1 MSNLIVVNLHGL
13 INVPMGTRRALEE
26 LCIDKR
32 FSATVVTDD
41 PTTVGTLKLCKDYVA
56 WAPVDG
62 ELLTSLLKQ
71 RAKVSMRKRLDEA
84 SLKRLGYKSYEDLAS
99 KIINE
104 GVRFSSLNIPKKKMR
119 PYFALS
125 PPKGG
130 FKRSSRRQFREG
142 GILGE
147 NPELPSIIKRMI

>member
-1 MSNLIVVNLHGL
+1 MPNIIVVNLHGL

-26 LCIDKR
+26 LCIDKG

-41 PTTVGTLKLCKDYVA
+41 STTMGTLKLCKDYVA
-56 WAPVDG
+56 WSPVDG

-71 RAKVSMRKRLDEA
+71 RAKVSMRKRLDQG
-84 SLKRLGYKSYEDLAS
+84 SLKSLGYKSYEDLAS
-99 KIINE
+99 KIIKE
-104 GVRFSSLNIPKKKMR
+104 GMRFSSLKKMR

-125 PPKGG
+125 PPRGG
-130 FKRSSRRQFREG
+130 FRRSSRRQYREG